1 MNKTNFGYLLR
12 EGARGMFVHGFRS
25 FATVCVIVACLIIMG
40 SFCLISFNLRVMV
53 NELQHDNKV
62 LVYIDDTYT
71 EAEAKSVGSQINM
84 IANVSDAVFVSR
96 QQALDNYVASQDNP
110 DLFAGLNAETMRDR
124 FEVSLVDYSLMKQTV
139 AEIEAVPGVGGIG
152 AEYEITEGFQTVQNV
167 LNVASFG
174 IIIVLFVVSLFI
186 ISNTVKLSLYDRKE
200 EIAIMRMVGATNG
213 FIRFPF
219 VVEGFF
225 LGVLGS
231 AIAFFA
237 EWGLYD
243 FLRNQIVS
251 MDTLQMFTIV
261 PFSSVLNILL
271 IAYLIVGFVVGVFG
285 SMLSIRRFMQV

>member
-12 EGARGMFVHGFRS
+12 EGFRGLFVHGFRS

-53 NELQHDNKV
+53 DELQHDNKI

-96 QQALDNYVASQDNP
+96 QQALDNYIASQNNP

-124 FEVSLVDYSLMKQTV
+124 FEVSLVDYSLMHQTV
-139 AEIEAVPGVGGIG
+139 EEIKSVPGVGGVG

-219 VVEGFF
+219 LIEGFF
-225 LGVLGS
+225 LGILGS

-237 EWGLYD
+237 EWGLYE

-261 PFSSVLNILL
+261 PFVDVFSVLLV
-271 IAYLIVGFVVGVFG
+271 AYLIVGFVVGVFG
-285 SMLSIRRFMQV
+285 SLLSIRRFMQV